1 MSKLI
6 FHVDMDQFFV
16 AVEVR
21 NNPALRGKPVA
32 IGGGHGDRGIITTA
46 SYEARRFGLKAGMP
60 VIEARRLCP
69 QVILV
74 RGNTSAYIHIS
85 KNLKEILREYSDRM
99 EMLSVD
105 EACLDVTD
113 TVWSYA
119 GPTDLGMRIKEHIQD
134 SEGVTASIGA
144 GANRMVA
151 KMASNMCKPN
161 GFLYLPPPKVAA
173 AYKDLPIGDLI
184 GVGRSTEAVLRSLG
198 MQTIGD
204 LAAYPCEVLKTKF
217 GKRGPELQILARGG
231 GGEQVLTP
239 DELPDEKS
247 VGHEQTFGDN
257 LTNASDVEARLL
269 MLTEKVARRMRVG
282 GFAGRIVTLK
292 LRYKGMETYIH
303 GRKFPRLLWYEG
315 DIFAAARKLLYEVY
329 DSTRPVRLIGVSVSG
344 LSEALRIQ
352 QQELFDRQ
360 TNLRSLATV
369 CDDVKDRYGETSIG
383 YASGLASRGGHR
395 HGRNPKDYAVIP
407 FRFEGMKT

>member
-21 NNPALRGKPVA
+21 NNPALRGKAVA

-60 VIEARRLCP
+60 VIDARRLCP

-85 KNLKEILREYSDRM
+85 KNLKEILREYSDHM

-119 GPTDLGMRIKEHIQD
+119 GPTELGMRIKQHIQD
-134 SEGVTASIGA
+134 SEGITASIGA

-151 KMASNMCKPN
+151 KMASDICKPN
-161 GFLYLPPPKVAA
+161 GFLYLPPSKVAA
-173 AYKDLPIGDLI
+173 VYKDMPVGKLV
-184 GVGRSTEAVLRSLG
+184 GVGRATEPVLNALG
-198 MQTIGD
+198 IQTIGD
-204 LAAYPCEVLKTKF
+204 LAAYPSDVLKTKF
-217 GKRGPELQILARGG
+217 GIRGPELQILARGG
-231 GGEQVLTP
+231 GGEEVLTP

-257 LTNASDVEARLL
+257 LTDAKDVEARLL

-292 LRYKGMETYIH
+292 LRYKGMETHIH
-303 GRKFPRLLWYEG
+303 GQKFPRLLWYEG
-315 DIFAAARKLLYEVY
+315 DIFAAAKKLLYETY
-329 DSTRPVRLIGVSVSG
+329 DPSRPVRLIGVSVSG
-344 LSEALRIQ
+344 LSDAARHQ
-352 QQELFDRQ
+352 QQELFDSR
-360 TNLRSLATV
+360 TDLHSLATV

-383 YASGLASRGGHR
+383 YASGLASRSGHGR
-395 HGRNPKDYAVIP
+395 ARNPKDYAVIP